1 MNRTVKVNNYINPIS
16 IKELEFKINA
26 LYDSKSNEIIS
37 LVNKQCRICL
47 EEDDKE
53 YISPC
58 LCKGSLKYVHL
69 DCLNQ
74 WRNMNNHNI
83 EKKILVKSVNINL
96 SLKMIIL

>member
-1 MNRTVKVNNYINPIS
+1 MSRIVKINNYINPIS
-16 IKELEFKINA
+16 IKEIEFKINA

-58 LCKGSLKYVHL
+58 LCKGSLKYVHR
-69 DCLNQ
+69 DCLKQ

-83 EKKILVKSVNINL
+83 EKKKFL
-96 SLKMIIL
+96 